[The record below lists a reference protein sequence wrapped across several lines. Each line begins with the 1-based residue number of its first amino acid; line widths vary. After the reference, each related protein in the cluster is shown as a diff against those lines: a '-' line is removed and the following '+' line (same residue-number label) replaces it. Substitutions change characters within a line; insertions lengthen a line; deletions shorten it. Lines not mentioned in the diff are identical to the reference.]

1 VTSGRPGTLYLV
13 ATPIGNLEDISLR
26 ALRVL
31 REATVIAAED
41 TRHTRKLLARHRIPG
56 RLVSLHEHNEPARAP
71 ALVTRLLA
79 GDSVAL
85 VSDAG
90 TPGLSDPG
98 MALVR
103 TAADAGV
110 PVVPIPGP
118 SAVLAA
124 LVVSGLPAEPVTFLG
139 FLPSRGAERRRALA
153 SIRDLPHTLV
163 LFEAPHRLRETL
175 EDLLQALGD
184 RRIAVA
190 RELTKVHEEVYRA
203 TLSETVR
210 RFSAEAPR
218 GEFTLVIEGARGQAR
233 AAGGARDASVPS
245 GRALAPWRPTGSA
258 GGLSAGAAAEGAAA
272 AAAAQQTAR
281 EALMR
286 ASAEGCSAQES
297 VRRAAR
303 ASGLRRNEVYRLW
316 LAIKQGAGE

>member
-1 VTSGRPGTLYLV
+1 MTAGRPGTLYLV

-26 ALRVL
+26 ALRIL

-41 TRHTRKLLARHRIPG
+41 TRHTRKLLTRHRVGG
-56 RLVSLHEHNEPARAP
+56 RLVSLHEHNEHARTP
-71 ALVTRLLA
+71 ALVRRLLG

-103 TAADAGV
+103 AAADAGV

-124 LVVSGLPAEPVTFLG
+124 LVASGLPAEPVTFLG
-139 FLPSRGAERRRALA
+139 FLPGGGAERRRALA
-153 SIRDLPHTLV
+153 SIRGLSHTLV

-175 EDLLQALGD
+175 EELLATLGE

-218 GEFTLVIEGARGQAR
+218 GEFTLVIEGARGQAH
-233 AAGGARDASVPS
+233 AGGSQGDAPADVPD
-245 GRALAPWRPTGSA
+245 
-258 GGLSAGAAAEGAAA
+258 GAAA
-272 AAAAQQTAR
+272 ARDTAR
-281 EALMR
+281 EALTR

-316 LAIKQGAGE
+316 LAIKQEEGK

>member
-1 VTSGRPGTLYLV
+1 VTAGRPGTLYLV

-26 ALRVL
+26 ALRIL

-41 TRHTRKLLARHRIPG
+41 TRHTRKLLTRHRVGG
-56 RLVSLHEHNEPARAP
+56 RLVSLHEHNEHARTP
-71 ALVTRLLA
+71 ALVRRLLG

-103 TAADAGV
+103 AAADAGV

-124 LVVSGLPAEPVTFLG
+124 LVASGLPAEPVTFLG
-139 FLPSRGAERRRALA
+139 FLPGGGAERRRALA
-153 SIRDLPHTLV
+153 SIRGLSHTLV
-163 LFEAPHRLRETL
+163 LFEAPHRLRQTL
-175 EDLLQALGD
+175 EELLATLGE

-218 GEFTLVIEGARGQAR
+218 GEFTLVIEGARGQAP
-233 AAGGARDASVPS
+233 AGGSQGDAPVDVPD
-245 GRALAPWRPTGSA
+245 
-258 GGLSAGAAAEGAAA
+258 EAAA
-272 AAAAQQTAR
+272 ARDTAR
-281 EALMR
+281 EALTR

-316 LAIKQGAGE
+316 LAIKQEEGK

>member
-1 VTSGRPGTLYLV
+1 VTAGRSGTLYLV

-26 ALRVL
+26 ALRIL
-31 REATVIAAED
+31 REARVIAAED
-41 TRHTRKLLARHRIPG
+41 TRHTRKLLTRHRIEG
-56 RLVSLHEHNEPARAP
+56 RLVSLHEHNEHARTP
-71 ALVTRLLA
+71 ALVRRLLA

-90 TPGLSDPG
+90 TPGVSDPG

-103 TAADAGV
+103 AAADAGV

-124 LVVSGLPAEPVTFLG
+124 LVASGLPAEPVTFLG
-139 FLPSRGAERRRALA
+139 FLPGHGAERQRALA
-153 SIRDLPHTLV
+153 WIRGLPHTLV

-175 EDLLQALGD
+175 EELLAALGE

-210 RFSAEAPR
+210 RFSAQAPR
-218 GEFTLVIEGARGQAR
+218 GEFTLVIEGARE
-233 AAGGARDASVPS
+233 PS
-245 GRALAPWRPTGSA
+245 PT
-258 GGLSAGAAAEGAAA
+258 AGAPQGDAPAGLPVEAAA
-272 AAAAQQTAR
+272 ACETAR
-281 EALMR
+281 EALLR
-286 ASAEGCSAQES
+286 ASAGGCSAQES

-303 ASGLRRNEVYRLW
+303 VSGLRRNEVYRLW
-316 LAIKQGAGE
+316 LAIKQEAGK

>member
-1 VTSGRPGTLYLV
+1 MTAGRSGTLYLV

-26 ALRVL
+26 ALRIL
-31 REATVIAAED
+31 REAAVIAAED
-41 TRHTRKLLARHRIPG
+41 TRHTRKLLTRHHIGG
-56 RLVSLHEHNEPARAP
+56 RLVSLHEHNERARTP
-71 ALVTRLLA
+71 ALLRRLLS

-90 TPGLSDPG
+90 TPGISDPG
-98 MALVR
+98 TALVEA
-103 TAADAGV
+103 AADAGV

-124 LVVSGLPAEPVTFLG
+124 LAASGLPAEAVTFLG
-139 FLPSRGAERRRALA
+139 FLPERGAERRRALA
-153 SIRDLPHTLV
+153 SIRGVPHTLV

-175 EDLLQALGD
+175 EELLAALGE

-218 GEFTLVIEGARGQAR
+218 GEFTLVIEGARGQVPTAD
-233 AAGGARDASVPS
+233 ASERDAPADVPDD
-245 GRALAPWRPTGSA
+245 
-258 GGLSAGAAAEGAAA
+258 AAA
-272 AAAAQQTAR
+272 AREAAR
-281 EALMR
+281 EALKR
-286 ASAEGCSAQES
+286 ASAGGCSAQES

-303 ASGLRRNEVYRLW
+303 VSGLRRNEVYRLW
-316 LAIKQGAGE
+316 LAIKREAGK

>member
-13 ATPIGNLEDISLR
+13 ATPIGNLEDITLR
-26 ALRVL
+26 ALRIL

-41 TRHTRKLLARHRIPG
+41 TRHTRKLLARHRIAG
-56 RLVSLHEHNEPARAP
+56 RLLSLHEHNERTRTP
-71 ALVTRLLA
+71 ALLRRLLG

-103 TAADAGV
+103 AAADAGV
-110 PVVPIPGP
+110 PVVPVPGP

-124 LVVSGLPAEPVTFLG
+124 LVASGLPAEPATFLG
-139 FLPSRGAERRRALA
+139 FLPARHVERRRVLG
-153 SIRDLPHTLV
+153 SVRDLPHTLV
-163 LFEAPHRLRETL
+163 LFEAPHRLLATL
-175 EDLLQALGD
+175 DDLLAALGD
-184 RRIAVA
+184 RRVAVA

-218 GEFTLVIEGARGQAR
+218 GEFTLVVEGARGPAGTSAAQGDASAHAGDAGEAAEAAR
-233 AAGGARDASVPS
+233 DIARDALT
-245 GRALAPWRPTGSA
+245 R
-258 GGLSAGAAAEGAAA
+258 AAADGHS
-272 AAAAQQTAR
+272 TR
-281 EALMR
+281 
-286 ASAEGCSAQES
+286 ES
-297 VRRAAR
+297 VRRAAE

-316 LAIKQGAGE
+316 LALKQEARQ

>member
-26 ALRVL
+26 ALRIL

-41 TRHTRKLLARHRIPG
+41 TRHTRKLLARHRITA
-56 RLVSLHEHNEPARAP
+56 RLVSLHEGNEQARTP
-71 ALVTRLLA
+71 VFVRRILG

-98 MALVR
+98 VMLVR
-103 TAADAGV
+103 AAAEAGISVV
-110 PVVPIPGP
+110 PVPGP

-124 LVVSGLPAEPVTFLG
+124 LVASGLPAEPVTFLG
-139 FLPSRGAERRRALA
+139 FLPPRGADRRRALEPV
-153 SIRDLPHTLV
+153 RDLPHTLV
-163 LFEAPHRLRETL
+163 VFEAPHRLRETL
-175 EDLLQALGD
+175 DDLLVSLGD

-210 RFSAEAPR
+210 RFSAETPR
-218 GEFTLVIEGARGQAR
+218 GEFTLVIEGAGGRPGPG
-233 AAGGARDASVPS
+233 AAS
-245 GRALAPWRPTGSA
+245 GSA
-258 GGLSAGAAAEGAAA
+258 SAAAADAAA
-272 AAAAQQTAR
+272 AARETAR
-281 EALMR
+281 ETLTR
-286 ASAEGCSAQES
+286 ASAEGCSTRES
-297 VRRAAR
+297 VRRAAE
-303 ASGLRRNEVYRLW
+303 ASGLRRNEVYRLL
-316 LAIKQGAGE
+316 LAIKQEAGQ